1 MKMRE
6 SEIFNAYLK
15 TAQEMGLL
23 SDEPVIKEAADK
35 SRNDLSD
42 IELLYG
48 ISPDGKK
55 SKDILEEAHPETAII
70 GSAYDAMNAV
80 VENLNQRQS
89 IMTHIALK
97 TPNGKT
103 VQRRYV
109 EASNELLNTL
119 ISTGFELDNND
130 EPELMKLADSC
141 AERINKVAIGP
152 LALIGWIA
160 AGIGSVS
167 GLGYYF
173 TQAGPLIQ
181 NIEENAKI
189 LLNEISDLKNKSYS
203 ADLIKLVEHI
213 RSLNNKFIKLLSEL
227 SSIQRKIQNAFIKND
242 LNEIV
247 AIQNSAQ
254 PKVDAIFEIINQ
266 LEGSKSQLGAFK
278 ANVESEKDSDV
289 EDQWVRKI
297 KVVWDFAVGT
307 ADDDVIKAIES
318 LSGAINKAVNNAKAV
333 VSSVNSKYSNQIENK
348 LTEMQKEIDPEFNPI
363 GDSKPVPEN
372 VSHQENYDIYYKNL

>member
-152 LALIGWIA
+152 LALIGWVA

-247 AIQNSAQ
+247 TIQNSAQ

-278 ANVESEKDSDV
+278 ASVESEKDSDV

-333 VSSVNSKYSNQIENK
+333 VSSVSSKYSNQIENK

-363 GDSKPVPEN
+363 GDSKPAPEN

>member
-363 GDSKPVPEN
+363 GDSKPAPEN

>member
-173 TQAGPLIQ
+173 KQAGPLIQ

-189 LLNEISDLKNKSYS
+189 LLNEISDLENKSYS

-227 SSIQRKIQNAFIKND
+227 SSIQRKIHNAFIKND

-247 AIQNSAQ
+247 TIQNSAQ

-266 LEGSKSQLGAFK
+266 LEGSKSQLGVFK
-278 ANVESEKDSDV
+278 ASVESEKDSDV
-289 EDQWVRKI
+289 KDQWVRKI

-333 VSSVNSKYSNQIENK
+333 VSSVSSKYSNQIENK

-363 GDSKPVPEN
+363 GDSKPAPEN

>member
-152 LALIGWIA
+152 LALIGWVA

-189 LLNEISDLKNKSYS
+189 LLNEISDLENKSYS

-247 AIQNSAQ
+247 TIQNSAQ

-278 ANVESEKDSDV
+278 ASVESEKDSDV

-333 VSSVNSKYSNQIENK
+333 VSSVSSKYSNQIENK

-363 GDSKPVPEN
+363 GDSKPAPEN

>member
-152 LALIGWIA
+152 LALIGWVA

-189 LLNEISDLKNKSYS
+189 LLNEISDLENKSYS

-247 AIQNSAQ
+247 TIQNSAQ

-278 ANVESEKDSDV
+278 ASVESEKDSDV

-318 LSGAINKAVNNAKAV
+318 LSGAISKAVTNAKAV
-333 VSSVNSKYSNQIENK
+333 VSSVSSKYSNQIENK

-363 GDSKPVPEN
+363 GDSKPAPEN
-372 VSHQENYDIYYKNL
+372 ISSQDDYDIYYKNL